1 MNCNWRNRFKL
12 SPKEGLTV
20 SADITVKAR
29 TVDFITRF
37 AKNWDALREI
47 LGITRPIKKQPG
59 TVLVSSKASIV
70 LASGDVGE
78 GEEVPYSEAK
88 VEPVAYADL
97 KLRKYVKAVS
107 VEAVAQYGA
116 AVAIQ
121 KTDDAFLN
129 ELQGVV
135 MTEFYEFLTTGQLV
149 DNQGTFQMAV
159 AMAIGDAKDKFK
171 KMHRD
176 GSRVVVWV
184 NTLDAYQELGA
195 SAITV
200 QNQFGIDY
208 IKNYLGAD
216 TIILSSEMPRGFVFA
231 TPVDNIVNYYID
243 PSDQDI
249 RALGLDFTTQGETN
263 FIGFHANGNYNT
275 FVGESQAIMGFVLWC
290 EFIDAMVVMSINGM
304 TKVRIN
310 PTNGVTVDPDT
321 GTLELAMLTTDD
333 PVQLSTKT
341 IPYNATITWT
351 SSDSN
356 VATVSGGK
364 ITAQG
369 AGTATITAATGSS
382 SGADSATLTVTV
394 TAPE

>member
-37 AKNWDALREI
+37 ANNWDALREI

-195 SAITV
+195 ATITV

-275 FVGESQAIMGFVLWC
+275 FVGESQAMMGFVLWC

-310 PTNGVTVDPDT
+310 PANGVTVDPDT

-351 SSDSN
+351 SSDAN

-369 AGTATITAATGSS
+369 AGTATITAATGSG
-382 SGADSATLTVTV
+382 SGADSATLALTV
-394 TAPE
+394 TAPA

>member
-195 SAITV
+195 ATITV

-275 FVGESQAIMGFVLWC
+275 FVGESQAMMGFVLWC

-321 GTLELAMLTTDD
+321 GTLKLSMLTTDD

-369 AGTATITAATGSS
+369 AGTATITAATGTG
-382 SGADSATLTVTV
+382 SGADSATLALTV
-394 TAPE
+394 TAPA